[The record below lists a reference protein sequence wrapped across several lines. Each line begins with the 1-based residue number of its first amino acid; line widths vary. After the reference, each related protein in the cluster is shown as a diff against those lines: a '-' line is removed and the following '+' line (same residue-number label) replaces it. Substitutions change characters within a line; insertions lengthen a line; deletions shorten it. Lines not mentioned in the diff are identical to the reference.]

1 MSTAAPETAEIH
13 ASRGKMLIAK
23 RQFAAAVISYDQAI
37 TLKPDFAEAYIQ
49 RGNALRK
56 LGQFES
62 AVTSYDRA
70 LALLPD
76 HAETH
81 CNRGIALKELRRFE
95 LAVAGY
101 DRAIALNPAFL
112 SAYANRGVAL
122 AALHQHEAAVASFDQ
137 ANALHPGVAFTHLH
151 RGVSLHALGRYA
163 AAVEAHQKTIALDAS
178 SSEAHHNLGLALLQL
193 RQHEAA
199 IANFDRAITLNPEFA
214 DAYASRGLAMYET
227 RQHQAAI
234 ANYEKAIA
242 LQPTLRIAHRNL
254 SHLYLQLGDYVKGWE
269 KFEWRMRGED
279 NPANRRTFTQPLW
292 LGQESIAGKTILL
305 HSEQGMGD
313 TLQFCRYARQVA
325 DLGASVILEVQ
336 KPLLGLL
343 GSLEGVTTLLP
354 KLSVLPPFD
363 LHCPLMSLPLAIRAR
378 INNIPSA
385 QGYLRADAA
394 KVAEWQARL
403 GAKTKPRVGL
413 VWSGNQLHKNDQ
425 NRSIPLTE
433 FAQLLS
439 DDCEFVCLQKEVKPA
454 DQEILAAHPEIRCF
468 GAELNDFSDTAALC
482 ELLDLIISV
491 DTSVAHLAGALGRP
505 VWILL
510 PFNPDWRWMLERSDT
525 PWYSR
530 ARLYRGDRLQGWS
543 GVIARVRGD
552 LSRGLKTDGL

>member
-1 MSTAAPETAEIH
+1 MSNAAPETAEVH
-13 ASRGKMLIAK
+13 ANRGKMLIAK

-37 TLKPDFAEAYIQ
+37 ALKPDFAEAYIQ

-56 LGQFES
+56 LAQFES

-81 CNRGIALKELRRFE
+81 CNRAIALKELRKFE
-95 LAVAGY
+95 LAVTGY

-112 SAYANRGVAL
+112 AAHANRGVAL
-122 AALHQHEAAVASFDQ
+122 AALQQHEAAVASFDQ
-137 ANALHPGVAFTHLH
+137 ANALHPGIAFTHLH
-151 RGVSLHALGRYA
+151 RGISLHALGRYE

-178 SSEAHHNLGLALLQL
+178 SAEAQHNLGLALLQL
-193 RQHEAA
+193 RRHEAA
-199 IANFDRAITLNPEFA
+199 IAGFDRAIALNPEFA
-214 DAYASRGLAMYET
+214 DAWASRGLALYET
-227 RQHQAAI
+227 RQHAAAI

-254 SHLYLQLGDYVKGWE
+254 SHLYLQLGDYEKGWE

-292 LGQESIAGKTILL
+292 LGETSIAGKTILL
-305 HSEQGMGD
+305 HSEQGLGD
-313 TLQFCRYARQVA
+313 TLQFCRYAKQVA
-325 DLGASVILEVQ
+325 ALGASVILEVQ

-343 GSLEGVTTLLP
+343 SGLDGVTTLLA
-354 KLSVLPPFD
+354 KNSVLPPFD
-363 LHCPLMSLPLAIRAR
+363 LHCPLMSLPLALKAR
-378 INNIPSA
+378 IDNIPSA
-385 QGYLRADAA
+385 QGYLKADAG

-403 GAKTKPRVGL
+403 GAKTRPRVGL

-425 NRSIPLTE
+425 NRSIPLADFVT
-433 FAQLLS
+433 LLS
-439 DDCEFVCLQKEVKPA
+439 DDFEFVCLQKEVKPA
-454 DQEILAAHPEIRCF
+454 DLETLAAHPEIRRF

-482 ELLDLIISV
+482 ELLDLVISV

-510 PFNPDWRWMLERSDT
+510 PFNPDWRWMLEREDS
-525 PWYSR
+525 PWYGS
-530 ARLYRGDRLQGWS
+530 ARLYRGDRLAGWS
-543 GVIARVRGD
+543 ELVTRVRAD
-552 LSRGLKTDGL
+552 LIRSQKPG